1 MIIIY
6 SKKDC
11 PNCVK
16 AKALAKDYTEAIIGE
31 DISRED
37 FMILFPEART
47 VPQIIIDGK
56 HIGGYTELVEYL
68 E

>member
-1 MIIIY
+1 MIVIY

-11 PNCVK
+11 PNCIK
-16 AKALAKDYTEAIIGE
+16 AKALAKDYTEVMMGE

-37 FMILFPEART
+37 FMQLFPDART

-56 HIGGYTELVEYL
+56 RIGGYTELVEYL
-68 E
+68 K